1 MTITEVLERAP
12 LTNYK
17 GSELTCK
24 AVGDEI
30 TRRYGPKIAKQYD
43 PRRNCRTYVGWTF
56 IGFKPR
62 KGEKPIP
69 SVTYIEKKN
78 SLGDVVKTYPRTIYL
93 FFINQVERVS

>member
-43 PRRNCRTYVGWTF
+43 PRRNCRTYVGWTSLDLNQEKVRSQSLVLL
-56 IGFKPR
+56 ISRR
-62 KGEKPIP
+62 K
-69 SVTYIEKKN
+69 TH
-78 SLGDVVKTYPRTIYL
+78 LVK
-93 FFINQVERVS
+93 